1 MRTQNVGV
9 LGEGFMTGSF
19 ECMCVFVMP
28 VAAASEALAFGCI
41 VPGGVPAKAWPQLF
55 EERVNA

>member
-19 ECMCVFVMP
+19 ECMCGFVMP
-28 VAAASEALAFGCI
+28 VAAALKALAFGCI
-41 VPGGVPAKAWPQLF
+41 VAVGMASKAWPQLF